1 MKNLKLFLVG
11 TCILAAW
18 GCGTT
23 APVNNTATTNANAAR
38 PNAAT
43 SPAAT
48 PVVELAMGRELYKQ
62 NCAVCHKEDGTGG
75 KITIEGKSIEPDD
88 LTSEKIKKFSDE
100 KISGYIVNGV
110 VDEGM
115 PAFKDKLTEAQIKEV
130 VAHVRKE
137 IQKMPAAAASPS
149 M

>member
-1 MKNLKLFLVG
+1 MTNLKLLLVG
-11 TCILAAW
+11 IAVMSAW

-23 APVNNTATTNANAAR
+23 APVNNATTANSKPSISAA
-38 PNAAT
+38 

-48 PVVELAMGRELYKQ
+48 QEIVVAQGRELYKQ
-62 NCAVCHKEDGTGG
+62 NCAACHKEDGTGG
-75 KITIEGKSIEPDD
+75 KITIEGKSIDPDD

-115 PAFKDKLTEAQIKEV
+115 PAFMDKLTEAQVREIVQFIRKDFHKIVEV
-130 VAHVRKE
+130 VV
-137 IQKMPAAAASPS
+137 PTASR
-149 M
+149 